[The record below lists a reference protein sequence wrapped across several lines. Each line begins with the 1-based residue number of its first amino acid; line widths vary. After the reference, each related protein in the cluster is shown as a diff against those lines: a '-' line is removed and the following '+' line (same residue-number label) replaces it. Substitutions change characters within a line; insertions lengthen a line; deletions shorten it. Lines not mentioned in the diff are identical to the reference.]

1 LTKALDIKAILSLAR
16 VAATF
21 QNALGDGGIGAR
33 EMAENK
39 NEGLDFLTRLRIREL
54 ILMGLI
60 AVSAVMANLPQEYVE
75 ETLGVSRGTLVA
87 CLGIAVIIGLF
98 LYLKTGL
105 FIAVVLLI
113 AGANMPDQ
121 IAEGLNISKIPIV
134 LALVALVGVGLI
146 NYVVKLM
153 PTGLEPRPKEKSA
166 EGIRAL
172 FYAIE
177 KNNLV
182 YAQKVLSMNFDPN
195 LHHDNGYTPLAYASM
210 RGSLPMIELL
220 LRNGADPTQTTKE
233 GDSPVELALRFGH
246 AEVADALKQARRAA
260 VTAAPVEE
268 ESAPAAVSS

>member
-1 LTKALDIKAILSLAR
+1 
-16 VAATF
+16 
-21 QNALGDGGIGAR
+21 
-33 EMAENK
+33 MAENK
-39 NEGLDFLTRLRIREL
+39 KEGLDFLTRLRIREL
-54 ILMGLI
+54 VLMGLI
-60 AVSAVMANLPQEYVE
+60 VITAVMANLPDEYVE
-75 ETLGVSRGTLVA
+75 ETLGASRTMLVA

-105 FIAVVLLI
+105 FVAVVLLI

-121 IAEGLNISKIPIV
+121 IAEGLNISKIPIL
-134 LALVALVGVGLI
+134 LALVALIGVGVV

-182 YAQKVLSMNFDPN
+182 YAQKVLSMNFEAN
-195 LHHDNGYTPLAYASM
+195 LHHDNGYTPLGYAAM
-210 RGSLPMIELL
+210 RGSLPMVELL
-220 LRNGADPTQTTKE
+220 LRNRADPTQATKE

-246 AEVADALKQARRAA
+246 PEVAEALKQARKAA
-260 VTAAPVEE
+260 AEANGE
-268 ESAPAAVSS
+268 PAAAAAGS

>member
-1 LTKALDIKAILSLAR
+1 
-16 VAATF
+16 
-21 QNALGDGGIGAR
+21 
-33 EMAENK
+33 MAENK
-39 NEGLDFLTRLRIREL
+39 KEGLDFLTRLRIREL
-54 ILMGLI
+54 VLMGLI
-60 AVSAVMANLPQEYVE
+60 VITAVMANLPDEYVE
-75 ETLGVSRGTLVA
+75 ETLGASRTMLVA

-105 FIAVVLLI
+105 FVAVVLLI

-121 IAEGLNISKIPIV
+121 IAEGLNISKIPIL
-134 LALVALVGVGLI
+134 LALVALIGVGVV

-182 YAQKVLSMNFDPN
+182 YAQKVLSMNFEAN
-195 LHHDNGYTPLAYASM
+195 LHHDNGYTPLGYAAM
-210 RGSLPMIELL
+210 RGSLPMVELL
-220 LRNGADPTQTTKE
+220 LRNRADPTQATKE

-246 AEVADALKQARRAA
+246 PEVAEALKQARKAA
-260 VTAAPVEE
+260 AEANGQ
-268 ESAPAAVSS
+268 PAAAAAGS

>member
-1 LTKALDIKAILSLAR
+1 
-16 VAATF
+16 
-21 QNALGDGGIGAR
+21 
-33 EMAENK
+33 MAEK
-39 NEGLDFLTRLRIREL
+39 KKEGLDFLTRLRIREL

-60 AVSAVMANLPQEYVE
+60 LISAVTANLPEEYVQ
-75 ETLGVSRGTLVA
+75 ETLGLNQGTLVA
-87 CLGIAVIIGLF
+87 FLGIAVIVGLF

-146 NYVVKLM
+146 NYVVKLV
-153 PTGLEPRPKEKSA
+153 PTGLEPKPKEKSA
-166 EGIRAL
+166 EGVRAL

-182 YAQKVLSMNFDPN
+182 YAQKVLGMNFDPN
-195 LHHDNGYTPLAYASM
+195 LHHDNGYSPLAYAAM

-220 LRNGADPTQTTKE
+220 LRNGADPTQATKE

-260 VTAAPVEE
+260 TGSDAEAPSAAT
-268 ESAPAAVSS
+268 VSS